1 MMTKAKYIV
10 CAAMAL
16 TMMSACGDFLE
27 EYSQDTAYVRSY
39 EDLDELLLGS
49 AYIPTG
55 IPTHIAEPEGLYANQ
70 AIWYYPYIH
79 LMGDEVDYNIG
90 GSGEGGVIANNE
102 PGDYFFGYYTWQ
114 QQVGINSD
122 GTEIRKEDSDWNRIY
137 KHINICNMVLA
148 DIDNQDVR
156 TANDE
161 LERQRVKGEA
171 YFLRG
176 AYYFTLANL
185 YGKPYNPQT
194 SSSDLAVPIKLTEF
208 IEDELFE
215 RNTVEEVYQQAISD
229 LQQAE
234 KTLKG
239 TTSKSYYRANQTA
252 AQLLLSRLFLYKQDW
267 IQAANYAQQVI
278 NAGDNRLQDLNTMAE
293 GQFFLNPK
301 LPEVIFT
308 MGTGGLRRSFAADA
322 QTFGITRD
330 FYSLYDSDNDLRKTY
345 FVKWNDT
352 YGYPEYV
359 KGGPKTEMARSALS
373 ANFLLRSAEAYLN
386 LAEAAAYS
394 GDEEA
399 ARRALTTL
407 RRARFSA
414 GADVSE
420 SGSNLINLI
429 RDERARELCLE
440 GHRWFDLRRYAICSV
455 QPYTKT
461 IRHNYTQMQ
470 YQLSYVTW
478 SYEWVPIQSRFYELK
493 TDDPAMTLPIPKEVI
508 DFHIGMPN
516 NERPMRT
523 PAEVINY

>member
-1 MMTKAKYIV
+1 MTKAKYIV
-10 CAAMAL
+10 CAAIAL
-16 TMMSACGDFLE
+16 CVMNACGDFLE

-39 EDLDELLLGS
+39 QDLDELLLGNG
-49 AYIPTG
+49 YIPTG
-55 IPTHIAEPEGLYANQ
+55 NPTHIAEIEGISVDQ

-90 GSGEGGVIANNE
+90 GSGENSVISNNE

-114 QQVGINSD
+114 QQVGISSD
-122 GTEIRKEDSDWNRIY
+122 GTEIRKEDKDWNRIY
-137 KHINICNMVLA
+137 KHINICNMVIA
-148 DIDNQDVR
+148 DIDNQEAR
-156 TANDE
+156 TTNDQ
-161 LERQRVKGEA
+161 LERQRIKGEA

-185 YGKPYNPQT
+185 YGKAYNPQT
-194 SSSDLAVPIKLTEF
+194 ASSDLAVPIKLTEY

-215 RNTVEEVYQQAISD
+215 RNTVEEVYQQAIDD
-229 LQQAE
+229 LKQAE
-234 KTLKG
+234 QLLEG
-239 TTSKSYYRANQTA
+239 TTRKSYYRANQTA
-252 AQLLLSRLFLYKQDW
+252 ARLLLSRLYLYKQDW
-267 IQAANYAQQVI
+267 SQAASYAQQVI
-278 NAGDNRLQDLNTMAE
+278 NANDNRLQDLNAMADDE
-293 GQFFLNPK
+293 FFLNTK

-308 MGTGGLRRSFAADA
+308 MGTGGLRRSIAGDA

-330 FYSLYDSDNDLRKTY
+330 FYNLYDSENDLRKKY

-352 YGYPEYV
+352 YGYPELV
-359 KGGPKTEMARSALS
+359 KGGSRTEITRSALS
-373 ANFLLRSAEAYLN
+373 GNFLLRTAEAYLN

-394 GDEEA
+394 GDEQT
-399 ARRALTTL
+399 ARQALSTL
-407 RRARFSA
+407 RHARFTT
-414 GADVSE
+414 GGDVSE
-420 SGSNLINLI
+420 TGNSLVNLI

-440 GHRWFDLRRYAICSV
+440 GHRWFDLRRYAVCSV

-493 TDDPAMTLPIPKEVI
+493 TDDAAMTLPIPKEVT

-516 NERPMRT
+516 NARPMRS
-523 PAEVINY
+523 PVEVINY